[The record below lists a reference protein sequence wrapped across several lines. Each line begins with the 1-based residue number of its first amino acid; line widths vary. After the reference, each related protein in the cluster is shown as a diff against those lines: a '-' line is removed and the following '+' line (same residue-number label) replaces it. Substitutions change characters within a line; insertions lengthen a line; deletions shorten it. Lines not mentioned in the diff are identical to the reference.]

1 MCSPSPGPRSSQP
14 AERTFAAGTSRAAL
28 NHVAVTEPFTPEPPA
43 AEQGD
48 AHGRSLLEI
57 GALIALAALAFA
69 AVVGVI
75 AVIDADSRPAG
86 FALGFG
92 VAALVFFAGAAI
104 ASALACLVRGRLE
117 YVALVVL
124 VASCLSIDLVVLGV
138 WLDIGNEAYG
148 KAAGVAFVWSFFG
161 LLVLSLAL
169 AVANPERLAL
179 ALFTSALAAAGA
191 GALISTYLVI
201 SAGGSDLDS
210 VTAFGVTPVG
220 DDALLQ
226 VLGALFVLMAAF
238 WFGAL
243 AASRLPDQTLKR
255 TFTTSP
261 SSTT

>member
-1 MCSPSPGPRSSQP
+1 VRAGTARKALNPVAVSEPSPPQP
-14 AERTFAAGTSRAAL
+14 AASSNET
-28 NHVAVTEPFTPEPPA
+28 
-43 AEQGD
+43 Q
-48 AHGRSLLEI
+48 GRSLLEI
-57 GALIALAALAFA
+57 GALIVLAALAFA

-117 YVALVVL
+117 YVALGVL
-124 VASCLSIDLVVLGV
+124 VAACLTIDLIVLGV
-138 WLDIGNEAYG
+138 CLDIGSEAYG
-148 KAAGVAFVWSFFG
+148 KAAGVAFLWSFFG
-161 LLVLSLAL
+161 LVVLSLAL
-169 AVANPERLAL
+169 AVASPDRLAL
-179 ALFTSALAAAGA
+179 ALYVGAITAAGA
-191 GALISTYLVI
+191 GALISTYLVV
-201 SAGGSDLDS
+201 SAGAGELGDA
-210 VTAFGVTPVG
+210 TAFGVTPVG

-226 VLGALFVLMAAF
+226 VLGAMFVLMAAF